1 MPSFRVSLQTYR
13 YVYLLQ
19 FYISRWPCVTLCYRN
34 VGSPRVFPLK
44 SALQPAFGLTHL
56 ISSIAIISIKL
67 PAIFLDREMF
77 GRTLGRGWL
86 SFTEKYA
93 VPRIHWICR
102 FRSTVADPG
111 FVVSILGPP
120 NAGKSTLFNRLQ
132 CRERNKT
139 YRLGSSSKRVNGRI
153 SSKATSRGNAI
164 VSPIANTTR
173 DRRQCWGRIGST
185 EFQLNDTAGVDG
197 DRIHLLGQSQT
208 LLAAEQ
214 AHLNLLVFD
223 GKLGVSHDLVA
234 TARWLRKVVK
244 DSQVAIVAN
253 KLEGDSWA
261 YEGSDVMQTLDEVAR
276 LGFGEAITVSA
287 LQVSWI
293 QCQSSSLCALN

>member
-1 MPSFRVSLQTYR
+1 
-13 YVYLLQ
+13 
-19 FYISRWPCVTLCYRN
+19 
-34 VGSPRVFPLK
+34 
-44 SALQPAFGLTHL
+44 
-56 ISSIAIISIKL
+56 
-67 PAIFLDREMF
+67 
-77 GRTLGRGWL
+77 
-86 SFTEKYA
+86 
-93 VPRIHWICR
+93 
-102 FRSTVADPG
+102 
-111 FVVSILGPP
+111 
-120 NAGKSTLFNRLQ
+120 
-132 CRERNKT
+132 
-139 YRLGSSSKRVNGRI
+139 
-153 SSKATSRGNAI
+153 
-164 VSPIANTTR
+164 
-173 DRRQCWGRIGST
+173 
-185 EFQLNDTAGVDG
+185 LNDTAGVDG